1 MIIDGDTHITPT
13 DNPFSVEQL
22 IDTMDSVGVDKAL
35 TWLRPD
41 YEGEEIEGHNA
52 YLYQATQ
59 RYPDRILGFGWADP
73 TLGVE
78 HAKMMVRRCVE
89 EHGFYGV
96 KLNGAQNNYY
106 IDDPELAL
114 PVAEEIAKS
123 GKMLA
128 FHIGPDAYE
137 RTHPL
142 RAAKIARL
150 YPETPIFMIHMGMRD
165 RLMVHAVI
173 QVAQEH
179 PNMILI
185 GSATTYMAVEQALRA
200 LGARRV
206 CFGSDAP
213 FGSMRVELAMY
224 NALLQDEL
232 ELGEQDRHD
241 VMGGNIARLFDLQ
254 V

>member
-1 MIIDGDTHITPT
+1 MIIDADTHITPT
-13 DNPFSVEQL
+13 DNPFSIEQL
-22 IDTMDSVGVDKAL
+22 IHTLDRAGVDRAL

-73 TLGVE
+73 TVGVA
-78 HAKMMVRRCVE
+78 HAKEMARRCVE
-89 EHGFYGV
+89 EYGFYGV
-96 KLNGAQNNYY
+96 KLNGAQNHYY

-114 PVAEEIAKS
+114 PVAEEIARS

-128 FHIGPDAYE
+128 FHIGADAYE
-137 RTHPL
+137 RTHPH

-150 YPETPIFMIHMGMRD
+150 YPDTPIFMIHMGMRD
-165 RLMVHAVI
+165 REMCRAVV

-179 PNMILI
+179 PNMYLI
-185 GSATTYMAVEQALRA
+185 GSATTYYAVWNAIQT
-200 LGARRV
+200 LGAQRV

-213 FGSMRVELAMY
+213 FGFMHVELAMY
-224 NALLQDEL
+224 DALLKDTL
-232 ELGEQDRHD
+232 NEQDRHD
-241 VMGGNIARLFDLQ
+241 VMAGNIARLFGL
-254 V
+254 